1 MHTNES
7 VETPISVTETTPE
20 NNQELIDLLEEDT
33 DTAQLDELKKNQDL
47 IHTLQQENLKL
58 TSTLSASQ
66 KQYLDVYYQ
75 LQTANNMLSQIKKSK
90 DSETIK
96 KTFPPVLALINQLK
110 MILEQMES
118 DLASHPIIVGIQLVI
133 TKALAGL
140 QDVGIHQIVSLGE
153 LPDAEY
159 HEVMMVEDPLALT
172 EKDRMKI
179 EAISQIS
186 KSDISGHIIR
196 ELEVGYY
203 QSNGE
208 VRTVIQPSKVVVA
221 S

>member
-1 MHTNES
+1 MNTIES
-7 VETPISVTETTPE
+7 
-20 NNQELIDLLEEDT
+20 LEIPNTST
-33 DTAQLDELKKNQDL
+33 DTIENSQEWLDILGEHENTTQFDELKKNQDL

-118 DLASHPIIVGIQLVI
+118 DLASHPMIVGIQLVI

-140 QDVGIHQIVSLGE
+140 QDVGIYQIISLGE

-159 HEVMMVEDPLALT
+159 HEVMMIDDPLTLT
-172 EKDRMKI
+172 EKERTMI
-179 EAISQIS
+179 ETISQIS